1 MNKLYLII
9 IIIIYISLNLISA
22 QDIINE
28 TGKDGKFIVRDS
40 EQQEA
45 LIIDDGDV
53 SITGALKVE
62 DLEEGTLDDKV
73 VVWSEEDKKF
83 KALNNM
89 IPRGI
94 IEASIMAAGS
104 WTEDGSGN
112 IYRATGM
119 VGIGTTTPQRML
131 DINPSVSGSAQLMRE
146 SDSDLFAINLK
157 SLSNRGELLLYK
169 NGVPTTKLTGQG
181 ITYINSGNVGI
192 GTTSPQSKLS
202 VGADGGTFAT
212 IYGKDLGHSGSG
224 GSGVYGHSVGS
235 SGKGVYGFASN
246 DGIHDTNYGGYF
258 RALGG
263 SGRGVYGLAYGGSG
277 RGVHGEASG
286 SGGYGVYGIATNIG
300 DVTNFGGYFRAKG
313 WSGRG
318 VYGWAS
324 EGGQFSINYGGY
336 FWASGG
342 NGRGVNGI
350 ATYSGAVQ
358 NYGGYFEAAGTQG
371 RGVYGYAANSG
382 TTTNY
387 GGYFRADGSLGIGV
401 YGKVNGTDAI
411 GVLGEAANFLDV
423 ENYGGYFR
431 AAGNSGR
438 GVYGEA
444 SKTGFVTNFGG
455 YFKAAGD
462 FGRGVYGSA
471 SGSSGRGVFGYASG
485 SSGEGVRGYGTAY
498 DFYAANTGSTNYG
511 SASSIRW
518 KRNIVEINNPLEKL
532 SEIRGVYF
540 NWDEEHGGQHDIG
553 CIAEEVGKVL
563 PEIVV
568 YEENGIDADGM
579 DYSKLTPLLVEAVK
593 ELKQIVDK
601 QQKRIEYLESN

>member
-1 MNKLYLII
+1 MKKLCLLIVSL
-9 IIIIYISLNLISA
+9 IYISLNIISA

-28 TGKDGKFIVRDS
+28 TGKDGKFIVRDND
-40 EQQEA
+40 EKE
-45 LIIDDGDV
+45 LLVIDEGDV
-53 SITGALKVE
+53 SITGALKV
-62 DLEEGTLDDKV
+62 DKLQDGSTADKV

-89 IPRGI
+89 IPAKTPI
-94 IEASIMAAGS
+94 NASILAADS

-119 VGIGTTTPQRML
+119 VGIGTTTPQRIL

-157 SLSNRGELLLYK
+157 SLTNRGEILLYK
-169 NGVPTTKLTGQG
+169 NGAPTTKLTGQG
-181 ITYINSGNVGI
+181 ITYFNSGNVGI
-192 GTTSPQSKLS
+192 GTTNPLSKLS
-202 VGADGGTFAT
+202 VGGDGNSSTT
-212 IYGKDLGHSGSG
+212 IYSETSGGFGVYSKATYGQGVHGIASGGGGRGVVGMSTYNGVGGPSYGGYFKAEADVSYGIYGEGGEYGVHGIASGST
-224 GSGVYGHSVGS
+224 GSGVYGH
-235 SGKGVYGFASN
+235 
-246 DGIHDTNYGGYF
+246 
-258 RALGG
+258 
-263 SGRGVYGLAYGGSG
+263 
-277 RGVHGEASG
+277 
-286 SGGYGVYGIATNIG
+286 ATNSSSPP
-300 DVTNFGGYFRAKG
+300 NF
-313 WSGRG
+313 
-318 VYGWAS
+318 
-324 EGGQFSINYGGY
+324 
-336 FWASGG
+336 
-342 NGRGVNGI
+342 
-350 ATYSGAVQ
+350 
-358 NYGGYFEAAGTQG
+358 
-371 RGVYGYAANSG
+371 
-382 TTTNY
+382 

-401 YGKVNGTDAI
+401 YGKVNGTDAV
-411 GVLGEAANFLDV
+411 GVYGEAANFLDV

-444 SKTGFVTNFGG
+444 SKTGFLTNYGG

-498 DFYAANTGSTNYG
+498 DFYAAGPGTNYG
-511 SASSIRW
+511 SSSSIRW
-518 KRNIVEINNPLEKL
+518 KRDIVEIDNPLDKI

-540 NWDEEHGGQHDIG
+540 NWDEEHGGGHDVG
-553 CIAEEVGKVL
+553 MIAEEVGKVL

-593 ELKQIVDK
+593 ALT
-601 QQKRIEYLESN
+601 KRVEELESRK